1 MRDGGRV
8 AAAIEV
14 LDAVLH
20 RHQPV
25 KDALRDWGK
34 AHRFAGS
41 GDRAWISGLVLDA
54 LRRRGSIRFAMGD
67 ETPRALALGAL
78 VFAWGMSAEEIAAT
92 FDSDEHA
99 PEPLSEAE
107 RAGLRASSGDRPLH
121 VAADIPDWLAE
132 SFMRAYGEDA
142 VAEGEAMAGR
152 APVDL
157 RVNGLKSD
165 PERAF
170 GAVASKLKTVERSDL
185 TLDGLRIPETDPR
198 AKAPGADAIPAY
210 GKGWVEV
217 QDIGSQLAALA
228 AGEIVA
234 AQVLDYCA
242 GAGGKTLALSA
253 LMENTGQLY
262 AWDYDGRRLKAIWPR
277 LKRAGARNVQVRD
290 GKEAETLGDL
300 EGKLDCVFIDAPCSG
315 SGTWRRRPDSK
326 WRLKPEALKR
336 RMSEQDEVLSKAW
349 RFVKPG
355 GRLVYVTC
363 SVLPDENEERIAA
376 FLDGR
381 EDFTPAP
388 ASEAMAASGRLAEG
402 AKERLARLE
411 GRFGAIQL
419 TPRRTGTD
427 GFYVCVLERRLE
439 GS

>member
-14 LDAVLH
+14 LTEVMERH
-20 RHQPV
+20 RPV

-54 LRRRGSIRFAMGD
+54 LRRKASITHVMG
-67 ETPRALALGAL
+67 EGTPRALALGAL
-78 VFAWGMSAEEIAAT
+78 KQAWALDAAAIDAL
-92 FDSDEHA
+92 FEGDEHA
-99 PEPLSEAE
+99 PEPLNDAE
-107 RAGLRASSGDRPLH
+107 RQALTAQPDEGAMSTQADFPEWLEAS
-121 VAADIPDWLAE
+121 
-132 SFMRAYGEDA
+132 FQRAYGEDA
-142 VAEGEAMAGR
+142 VAEGQAMAGR

-157 RVNGLKSD
+157 RINALKSD
-165 PERAF
+165 TERAF
-170 GAVASKLKTVERSDL
+170 NAVSAKLKTVEQSDL
-185 TLDGLRIPETDPR
+185 TADGLRIPETDPR

-228 AGEIVA
+228 AGEIVG

-326 WRLKPEALKR
+326 WKLRPEALER
-336 RMSEQDEVLSKAW
+336 RTKEQDEVLSKAW

-363 SVLPDENEERIAA
+363 SFLPEENEDRVAA
-376 FLDGR
+376 FLDTHS
-381 EDFTPAP
+381 DFKPVST
-388 ASEAMAASGRLAEG
+388 SEAMFASGRLADG
-402 AKERLARLE
+402 ARERLAGLE
-411 GRFGAIQL
+411 GRFDAIQL

-427 GFYVCVLERRLE
+427 GFFVCVMERTD
-439 GS
+439 